1 MFNSALITVKN
12 LEVKTWMP
20 SKCPQERNGQR
31 RGRQIHNEILL
42 GSIKKKKN
50 EIMSFAAQMDGPG
63 DYHTE

>member
-42 GSIKKKKN
+42 GYIKKKKKR
-50 EIMSFAAQMDGPG
+50 MK
-63 DYHTE
+63 